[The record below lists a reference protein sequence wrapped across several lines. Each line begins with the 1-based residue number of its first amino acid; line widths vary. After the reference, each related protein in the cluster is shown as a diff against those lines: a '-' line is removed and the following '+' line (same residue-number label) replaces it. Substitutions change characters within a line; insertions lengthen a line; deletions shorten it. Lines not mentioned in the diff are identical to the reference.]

1 MVAAVTSLVGMVR
14 FFSQFMLALCV
25 HTFGFKPKHY
35 SLGCIFH
42 IVAGIHRCVASVGA
56 HTGHLRIP

>member
-25 HTFGFKPKHY
+25 HTFGLKPM
-35 SLGCIFH
+35 CIFH
-42 IVAGIHRCVASVGA
+42 IVAGIHRCVASVGT